1 MEGKKI
7 EPTRKTPEVYL
18 GPEGVIKIWG
28 RSVSEDS
35 RAFYDT
41 VGLWIDEYIL
51 DPEDITTVEF
61 NLEYL
66 NSASSKQIIRLLR
79 KLLLVTLKHKSL
91 NVNWYYEEGD
101 ADILEKGEYFS
112 SALKLKFNYIETGGH
127 A

>member
-41 VGLWIDEYIL
+41 IGFWIDEYIL

-61 NLEYL
+61 NLEYV
-66 NSASSKQIIRLLR
+66 NSASSKQIIKLLR
-79 KLLLVTLKHKSL
+79 RLLLVTLKHKL
-91 NVNWYYEEGD
+91 LKVHWYYEEGD
-101 ADILEKGEYFS
+101 SDILEKGEYFS
-112 SALKLKFNYIETGGH
+112 SAVKLKFTYIETGGL